1 MSPLRPLSLLTL
13 VNNLLEAPI
22 RGLSTHRFLVI
33 ALRAILLPAISLDS
47 TARPRLEAAEHVA
60 IANLPDGRRI
70 MNGNV
75 RDIGSARDWV
85 RLLSN
90 IPHAAADDSQFRQLQ
105 VEPRLQPTIEGASV
119 HKIQSGAIPMD
130 AQMQHQR
137 PPTVRHAQ
145 IGARTWYWSQVGP
158 TVSQEEST
166 HPYLRSVIVF

>member
-75 RDIGSARDWV
+75 RDIGSARD
-85 RLLSN
+85 
-90 IPHAAADDSQFRQLQ
+90 
-105 VEPRLQPTIEGASV
+105 
-119 HKIQSGAIPMD
+119 
-130 AQMQHQR
+130 
-137 PPTVRHAQ
+137 
-145 IGARTWYWSQVGP
+145 
-158 TVSQEEST
+158 
-166 HPYLRSVIVF
+166 